1 MQKFLFFVL
10 ILTFSPVS
18 LLGQESLPEKVL
30 PTYHVQVFVKGMVC
44 SFCARG
50 LEKKMKEQ
58 KSLASIKIIMKEKL
72 VELTFKPNS
81 TLSDKTLRKI
91 VEDAGLRVDK
101 IVRPKDMPAADTPKT
116 KEKQQDRTLTP

>member
-10 ILTFSPVS
+10 ILTFFPVF
-18 LLGQESLPEKVL
+18 LWGQEALPEKVL
-30 PTYHVQVFVKGMVC
+30 PTYHVQIFVKGMVC

-50 LEKKMKEQ
+50 LEKKIKEQ
-58 KSLASIKIIMKEKL
+58 KSVASIKIRMKEKL
-72 VELTFKPNS
+72 VELVFKPNL

-101 IVRPKDMPAADTPKT
+101 IVRPKDMPTTNTPKIQ
-116 KEKQQDRTLTP
+116 EKQQDRALTP